1 MAELETIYKTEIND
15 GVYGCG
21 DVGISV
27 KEWYNL
33 LQSAEAKPYLE
44 TLFHFLREPAHTAS
58 CSTVSLKYGNTA
70 YHYNAKVTSFAQWV
84 QKTLDRFQIIG
95 TDGNVTYWC
104 IPMKKGWNSKQGFNW
119 QLRDELVE
127 ALRNYLMND
136 LIDHYRIS
144 EEA

>member
-44 TLFHFLREPAHTAS
+44 TLFHFLREPD
-58 CSTVSLKYGNTA
+58 KF
-70 YHYNAKVTSFAQWV
+70 K
-84 QKTLDRFQIIG
+84 I
-95 TDGNVTYWC
+95 C
-104 IPMKKGWNSKQGFNW
+104 I
-119 QLRDELVE
+119 V
-127 ALRNYLMND
+127 
-136 LIDHYRIS
+136 
-144 EEA
+144 